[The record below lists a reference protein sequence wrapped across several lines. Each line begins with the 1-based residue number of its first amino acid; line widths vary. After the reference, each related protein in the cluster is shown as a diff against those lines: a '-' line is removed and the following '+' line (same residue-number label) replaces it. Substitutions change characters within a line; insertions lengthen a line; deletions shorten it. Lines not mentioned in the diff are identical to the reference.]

1 MGVKVWDDRLE
12 ACEQARIAVR
22 ERTIDGDAMVVRL
35 GRMPR
40 WIVVSRAEWD
50 RFHQACGW
58 ELDWVYPAS
67 GGSAWE

>member
-1 MGVKVWDDRLE
+1 MGVKVWDDRSE

-22 ERTIDGDAMVVRL
+22 ERTIDGDAMVARL

-50 RFHQACGW
+50 RFHQVCGW
-58 ELDWVYPAS
+58 
-67 GGSAWE
+67 GSESN